1 MFDDDD
7 ELFLR
12 YSWSTKNVYVLF
24 PAGPLSEFFAIAN
37 LRHAS
42 SRIWTCAES
51 EFRFCW
57 MKLCRSDNRN
67 ITAPQIS
74 GPKLHS
80 PIEWEKTSDKWI
92 LLLKT
97 RVSADWWH
105 LTKPS
110 YILALRRRL
119 KCHLIIL
126 SLIIVQRSIFKPLL
140 CNVVKRP
147 DTL

>member
-67 ITAPQIS
+67 ITAPQVS

-80 PIEWEKTSDKWI
+80 PMEWEKTSDKWK

-97 RVSADWWH
+97 RVCLQLVAFDE
-105 LTKPS
+105 T
-110 YILALRRRL
+110 
-119 KCHLIIL
+119 IIHTG
-126 SLIIVQRSIFKPLL
+126 FKT
-140 CNVVKRP
+140 
-147 DTL
+147 TLEMPFDNFVIDNSSKIYL